1 MGPLRERVEK
11 TIDRRRLLKG
21 VSRVGAAVSGGADS
35 IALLELLREIC
46 PDRGLELRAYH
57 LNHRLR
63 GEASDADERFVQEVA
78 ERLEVPLE
86 VRSVDV
92 AALAEESGWNL
103 EDAGRRARYQF
114 FGERIADGTV
124 DVVATGH
131 HLDDQAETVLFR
143 VLRGGGSS
151 APAGIRD
158 RREPGIV
165 RPLLDLDRA
174 ELRAYLRERSIE
186 WREDLS
192 NQDPRW
198 ARNRIRRDLLPQLE
212 RDWNPNLSRALARN
226 ARIAA
231 DEEDYWSAETERLLK
246 HLVRDAGG
254 DWFLDVREL
263 RDLHP
268 AVERRL
274 WRALAA
280 RVRGDLSGFDADHV
294 ERLRGLVR
302 RQEGAGAAE
311 LPGLVAERSFDTVRV
326 SACANGQLPVEDRA
340 EIAVEP
346 PAELPAPDGRTSIR
360 LERFRLGSEIE
371 SYTNRYR
378 SGRFC
383 SGPAWDRFGGQV
395 RLRSWRPG
403 DRFNASSSESGRK
416 VKELFHQARIPSW
429 DRAGWPVLA
438 ASNGAREQLIWMRGF
453 GVAREFQPGA
463 DDPSVVRLEEFDGQG
478 RQISGI
484 ENWLASVST
493 SRGPSQ
499 ASSVKGNLS

>member
-11 TIDRRRLLKG
+11 TIDHRRLLEG

-35 IALLELLREIC
+35 IALLVLLTEIC
-46 PDRGLELRAYH
+46 ADRRLQLRAYH

-63 GEASDADERFVQEVA
+63 GEASDADERFVRKTA

-92 AALAEESGWNL
+92 AAVARENGWNL

-151 APAGIRD
+151 ALAGIRD
-158 RREPGIV
+158 RREPGMI
-165 RPLLDLDRA
+165 RPLIDLDRA
-174 ELRAYLRERSIE
+174 ELRAYLRERSIA

-231 DEEDYWSAETERLLK
+231 DEEDYWSAETERMLQRLA
-246 HLVRDAGG
+246 RDADG
-254 DWFLDVREL
+254 DWFLDIREL
-263 RDLHP
+263 CDLHP

-274 WRALAA
+274 WRALATQ
-280 RVRGDLSGFDADHV
+280 VRGDLSGFDADHV

-302 RQEGAGAAE
+302 RQDGSGAAE
-311 LPGLVAERSFDTVRV
+311 LPGLFAERSFDIVRI
-326 SACANGQLPVEDRA
+326 SACPGKAPVQDAA

-346 PAELPAPDGRTSIR
+346 PAELSAPDGRTSIR

-383 SGPAWDRFGGQV
+383 SGTAWDQFGGQV

-403 DRFNASSSESGRK
+403 DRFNAGSSEYGRK

-438 ASNGAREQLIWMRGF
+438 AKAGAEEQLVWMRGF

-463 DDPSVVRLEEFDGQG
+463 DDPSVVKLEEFDGQG